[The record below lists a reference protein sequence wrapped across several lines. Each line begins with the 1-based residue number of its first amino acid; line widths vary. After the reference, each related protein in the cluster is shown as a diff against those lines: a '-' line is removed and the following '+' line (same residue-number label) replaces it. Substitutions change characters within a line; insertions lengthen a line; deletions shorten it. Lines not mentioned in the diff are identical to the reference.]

1 MRETGH
7 VWHFLR
13 GLGTGH
19 SSEEFTPL
27 LSTPKKSGETHSI
40 QQEMRLTADCFR
52 IISTPRF
59 DFNQD
64 AVASLFAA
72 HGTASVTRST
82 WVTCE
87 SYPQKHGPKWLR
99 FDAWPIFLN
108 PWRFRSHAAHTS
120 APAKNASAGHCQ
132 SGSVASEG
140 AWWIPVNSDQLE
152 SWHLQG
158 KSIARGTQKWMVSLQ
173 NPIEKWRSLGKSSP
187 YFMKPPGQHI
197 YIYYIYYIYI
207 LYYILYIYIILYIIY
222 MAASGI
228 FFWVGELYWWYPAQP
243 NGNPGRMAH
252 QCCMAITISCT
263 NITMNKSRNLPFSNE
278 PPHRTPSIHHNSSS
292 SSLGLL
298 RGNWIR
304 DQAGDFPIQR
314 TIQRRD
320 LMNWSW
326 CKAQMSDEIKAEMQS
341 HLDIF
346 KPLLKSYYTPETWK
360 FV

>member
-1 MRETGH
+1 MEVNAFYACEKLDMCDIFWG
-7 VWHFLR
+7 VWA
-13 GLGTGH
+13 LGIPLK
-19 SSEEFTPL
+19 SSPHCSARRRKAVKLTA
-27 LSTPKKSGETHSI
+27 SNKK
-40 QQEMRLTADCFR
+40 MRLTADCFR

-140 AWWIPVNSDQLE
+140 ARWIPVNSDQLE

-197 YIYYIYYIYI
+197 YILYIYIIYI
-207 LYYILYIYIILYIIY
+207 LYIIYIYIILYIIY
-222 MAASGI
+222 IYGS
-228 FFWVGELYWWYPAQP
+228 F
-243 NGNPGRMAH
+243 
-252 QCCMAITISCT
+252 
-263 NITMNKSRNLPFSNE
+263 
-278 PPHRTPSIHHNSSS
+278 
-292 SSLGLL
+292 
-298 RGNWIR
+298 
-304 DQAGDFPIQR
+304 
-314 TIQRRD
+314 RD
-320 LMNWSW
+320 LFLGWW
-326 CKAQMSDEIKAEMQS
+326 T
-341 HLDIF
+341 
-346 KPLLKSYYTPETWK
+346 LLMIPCTTQW
-360 FV
+360 